1 MKTYIL
7 SIAGVVLLTA
17 IISIVV
23 PNGKMGKFIQGM
35 GKLLTLTVMIAP
47 FATLFM
53 KQKGELAFSSA
64 NIAADER
71 YLVSC
76 ARILSERDEEE
87 IKKALNDEISVTA
100 EVEVERGKTAGFPSE
115 KITVKIT
122 DFGIIGQD
130 GHKNMIDEIE
140 SRLATRY
147 RCKVEIS

>member
-17 IISIVV
+17 VISIVV
-23 PNGKMGKFIQGM
+23 PNGKMGKFIQGV

-47 FATLFM
+47 FATLFTG
-53 KQKGELAFSSA
+53 KKGDLSFASET
-64 NIAADER
+64 IVTDES

-87 IKKALNDEISVTA
+87 IKKALNDEFSVTA

-140 SRLATRY
+140 SKLAARY
-147 RCKVEIS
+147 GCEVEIS

>member
-47 FATLFM
+47 FATLFT

-87 IKKALNDEISVTA
+87 IKKALNDEFSVTA

-122 DFGIIGQD
+122 DFGIIEQD
-130 GHKNMIDEIE
+130 KHIDIIDKIQGALEKKYGCPAE
-140 SRLATRY
+140 VS
-147 RCKVEIS
+147 

>member
-87 IKKALNDEISVTA
+87 IKKALNDEFSVTA

-130 GHKNMIDEIE
+130 GHIDKAKAVQEMLE
-140 SRLATRY
+140 KRY
-147 RCKVEIS
+147 GCASVIT